1 MIHDFSALYDT
12 YPDVI
17 AHMPDV
23 FTSHEFILQ
32 LARRRQRLYVEALY
46 SYRNSLHSGEPAPF
60 QVVHAFLSKHLRTH
74 PDLVTYLGEVPSE
87 DIFRQPSKCAQ
98 WRRC

>member
-12 YPDVI
+12 YPDII
-17 AHMPDV
+17 AHMPDL

-46 SYRNSLHSGEPAPF
+46 SYRDSCIAGNPRPSRSCM
-60 QVVHAFLSKHLRTH
+60 AFCRNT
-74 PDLVTYLGEVPSE
+74 
-87 DIFRQPSKCAQ
+87 
-98 WRRC
+98 